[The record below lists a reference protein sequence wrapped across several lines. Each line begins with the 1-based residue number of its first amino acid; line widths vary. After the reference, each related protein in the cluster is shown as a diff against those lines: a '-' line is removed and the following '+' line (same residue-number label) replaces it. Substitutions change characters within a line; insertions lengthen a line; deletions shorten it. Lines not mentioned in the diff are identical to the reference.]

1 MLSQVYRLARKEA
14 LALKNGTSVFTTLLS
29 LRTTPSSRTQI
40 AVSVSKKVA
49 KRAVDRNRT
58 RRRYYSAME
67 KLIPEIKTP
76 AKIMIFPK
84 KTTKAVLHK
93 EIIEELRK
101 ALDKAK
107 LIS

>member
-29 LRTTPSSRTQI
+29 LRAIPYSRIQI
-40 AVSVSKKVA
+40 SVSVSKKVA
-49 KRAVDRNRT
+49 KKAVDRNRM
-58 RRRYYSAME
+58 RRQYYSALE

-76 AKIMIFPK
+76 AKMMIFPK
-84 KTTKAVLHK
+84 KTTKTISHK
-93 EIIEELRK
+93 ELVEELRK

>member
-1 MLSQVYRLARKEA
+1 MEAR
-14 LALKNGTSVFTTLLS
+14 ALKNGALVFTTLLY
-29 LRTTPSSRTQI
+29 LRAIPYTRIQI
-40 AVSVSKKVA
+40 SVSVSKKVA